1 MMRYQFETIHPFLN
15 GNGRIGR
22 LLINLLLKSRG
33 RLDMPLPYLSS
44 FLDSHRSEYYAT
56 LQGVRES
63 GDLEP
68 WLSFFFGAVES
79 QATDASRRAQHL
91 IAVREEFLQ
100 AAFTTRSR
108 LPLLV
113 EQIMKNPLVT
123 ARSVERG
130 PGITNQGARDLIRNA
145 LRMRWLTH
153 RGTGRNGAEH
163 WVAHRVLDI
172 LETPMGRHR

>member
-1 MMRYQFETIHPFLN
+1 
-15 GNGRIGR
+15 
-22 LLINLLLKSRG
+22 
-33 RLDMPLPYLSS
+33 MPLPYLSS
-44 FLDSHRSEYYAT
+44 FLDPHRSEYYAT

-130 PGITNQGARDLIRNA
+130 PGITNQGAHDLIRNA